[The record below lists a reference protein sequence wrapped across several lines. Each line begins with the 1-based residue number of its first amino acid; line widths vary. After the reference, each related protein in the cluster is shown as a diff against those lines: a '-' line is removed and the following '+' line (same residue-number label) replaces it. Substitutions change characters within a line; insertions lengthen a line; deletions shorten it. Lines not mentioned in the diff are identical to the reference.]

1 MHFSLSNILSR
12 PHLMFKRVNLLVE
25 HKNQP
30 NPWACRIIFQ
40 SYIAYNIFFLR
51 PSGILLN
58 PSYLSIVIQYH
69 TVPTSNGHYNN
80 NNIKDIPLHTQY
92 LPSNE
97 RGTHAAV
104 RTYVLLCLAS
114 TEHAHTRNHGA
125 PLYKK
130 DRPND
135 ILYECRNVKLHNTN
149 KRSLAAGTGIYLVLI
164 ICSTERFMRKSKS

>member
-40 SYIAYNIFFLR
+40 FYIAYNIFFLR

-97 RGTHAAV
+97 RGTQL
-104 RTYVLLCLAS
+104 RGGTYLRFVVFGFDQ
-114 TEHAHTRNHGA
+114 TRAHQKSWRA
-125 PLYKK
+125 F
-130 DRPND
+130 
-135 ILYECRNVKLHNTN
+135 IQE
-149 KRSLAAGTGIYLVLI
+149 RSA
-164 ICSTERFMRKSKS
+164 E